1 MPFPSYW
8 HEIRNT
14 RPWHTQVQST
24 SVETRVTM
32 SHAPTGPR
40 ASQPAGH
47 SQDLQRKHRRR
58 NPRPEKRDTQS
69 ACIMAGARPAFVGT
83 AVTSGPQ
90 TAAVTA
96 ESVLRAA
103 DGGSAS
109 WPSCR
114 AGGGPSSAPQ
124 WTADPSIPERRQVFT
139 CHAVHSESACPVLQ
153 CFLN

>member
-8 HEIRNT
+8 QEIGNT
-14 RPWHTQVQST
+14 SPRHTKVQRT
-24 SVETRVTM
+24 SVETRMTM

-40 ASQPAGH
+40 ASEPAGH
-47 SQDLQRKHRRR
+47 SQDLQRKHRWR
-58 NPRPEKRDTQS
+58 NPRLEKRDTQN
-69 ACIMAGARPAFVGT
+69 ACIMAGAWPGVVGT
-83 AVTSGPQ
+83 AVASGPQ

-103 DGGSAS
+103 DGGGAS

-124 WTADPSIPERRQVFT
+124 WTADPPIPECPQVFT
-139 CHAVHSESACPVLQ
+139 CHTVYSKSDCPVLQ